1 MTKLYFPFQIRDMSA
16 GDIRSAYVKM
26 RKAANQRLT
35 RMEKAGLGTKGA
47 WRFPKVKDLS
57 EKQMAEQLADAS
69 LYMRDV
75 RHTVPGERKFMQDE
89 LRKLHKEYGFN
100 WINES
105 NFYAFTDFME
115 DLREQYGNK
124 AFDSG
129 DAADVFNNSQKIGM
143 APDVVKENFDY
154 FAEHLAE
161 LKRMRPARSAA
172 GATLQAV
179 ERKISRLTK

>member
-1 MTKLYFPFQIRDMSA
+1 MADLYFPFQIHDMQPA
-16 GDIRSAYVKM
+16 DIRSAYIKL

-57 EKQMAEQLADAS
+57 EKQMAKQLAEAS
-69 LYMRDV
+69 RYMRDP
-75 RHTVPGERKFMQDE
+75 RHTVPGERKFMRDE
-89 LRKLHKEYGFN
+89 LRILHKEYGYN

-105 NFYAFTDFME
+105 NFYDFTDFMD
-115 DLREQYGNK
+115 DLREQYGSK

-129 DAADVFNNSQKIGM
+129 DAADVFNNSQKIGID
-143 APDVVKENFDY
+143 PEVVKENFNY

-161 LKRMRPARSAA
+161 LKRMRPARTEK
-172 GATLQAV
+172 GATLPEV
-179 ERKISRLTK
+179 ERKIKRLK

>member
-35 RMEKAGLGTKGA
+35 RMEKAGLGTMGSY
-47 WRFPKVKDLS
+47 RFPKVRDLS
-57 EKQMAEQLADAS
+57 ERQMAEQLAEAS
-69 LYMRDV
+69 RYMRDP
-75 RHTVPGERKFMQDE
+75 RHTIPGERLFINDE
-89 LRKLHKEYGFN
+89 LRKLHKDGYK
-100 WINES
+100 WVNED
-105 NFYAFTDFME
+105 NFYAFTEFME

-129 DAADVFNNSQKIGM
+129 DAADVFNNAQKIGID
-143 APDVVKENFDY
+143 PDVVKENFDY

>member
-1 MTKLYFPFQIRDMSA
+1 MTKLYFPFQIHDMQPEE
-16 GDIRSAYVKM
+16 IRSAYIKL

-47 WRFPKVKDLS
+47 WRFPKVRDLN
-57 EKQMAEQLADAS
+57 EEQMAKQLADAS

-75 RHTVPGERKFMQDE
+75 RHTVPGERKFMRDE
-89 LRKLHKEYGFN
+89 LQKLHEEYGYD

-105 NFYAFTDFME
+105 NFYDFVDFMD

-129 DAADVFNNSQKIGM
+129 DAADVFNNSQKIGID
-143 APDVVKENFDY
+143 PKIVKENFDY
-154 FAEHLAE
+154 FAEHLSE
-161 LKRMRPARSAA
+161 LERMKPARSAS
-172 GATLQAV
+172 GATLPAIK
-179 ERKISRLTK
+179 RKIKRLQ

>member
-1 MTKLYFPFQIRDMSA
+1 MADLYFPFQIHDMQPA
-16 GDIRSAYVKM
+16 DIRSAYIKL

-57 EKQMAEQLADAS
+57 EKQMAEQLAEAS
-69 LYMRDV
+69 RYMRDP
-75 RHTVPGERKFMQDE
+75 RHTVPGERKFMRDE
-89 LRKLHKEYGFN
+89 LRILHKEYGYN

-105 NFYAFTDFME
+105 NFYDFTDFMD
-115 DLREQYGNK
+115 DLREQYGSK

-129 DAADVFNNSQKIGM
+129 DAADVFNNSQKIGID
-143 APDVVKENFDY
+143 PEVVKENFNY

-161 LKRMRPARSAA
+161 LKRMRPARTEK
-172 GATLQAV
+172 GATLPEV
-179 ERKISRLTK
+179 ERKIKRLK